1 MSKTYL
7 LNETLSFSNFPADSG
22 SEVKVEFVCVGRD
35 YMSLFYWRETDS
47 IVFCYSFR
55 KTGFSP
61 QTLMVYKT
69 DLSES
74 SGTWT
79 KQNHRLIYFPEDPT
93 GTLLT
98 WLNANGTVVTTA
110 VQEMTSPYGRVL
122 NTAEKFVKMN
132 IKIVPKLQ
140 EKTAVANGEY
150 TPDPDYVGLSKVI
163 VTAANSQEKTV
174 ELTSPSST
182 IITPDSGKLLSKVT
196 VTPKLQA
203 KTVTELGTI
212 RADNGYV
219 GLSSVKVTAMNGQE
233 KNVNLTSSGTTTIT
247 PDSGKLLSKV
257 TVTPRLQEKINVETG
272 FSAGDNGVFIYPDS
286 GYVGLSKIY
295 VSPFVETLG
304 TAAAM
309 NSRLAT
315 RYSQHIIKYT
325 GTDNIAYK
333 NGHWYRVI
341 TDSSG
346 NYLYEELN
354 VGTESVDFFVVN
366 NTVCRFAAT
375 SPSWVE
381 WVNSP
386 YSEGVQPSKF
396 TCTGINAAVK
406 YGNDSYVYY
415 TKDGTAT
422 AVKGGDAIHTTESY
436 YTAGG

>member
-7 LNETLSFSNFPADSG
+7 LNETLNFSNIPTSTTIDFVSG
-22 SEVKVEFVCVGRD
+22 KENYTSIKVWVAVTGGSGTICYVSKNGTQTVV
-35 YMSLFYWRETDS
+35 YNKTDS
-47 IVFCYSFR
+47 SAGWVADKY
-55 KTGFSP
+55 
-61 QTLMVYKT
+61 
-69 DLSES
+69 
-74 SGTWT
+74 
-79 KQNHRLIYFPEDPT
+79 RLLYFPEDPT
-93 GTLLT
+93 GALLT
-98 WLNANGTVVTTA
+98 WLNANGNIVNTI
-110 VQEMTSPYGRVL
+110 VQEMTSPQGRIL
-122 NTAEKFVKMN
+122 NTEGKIVKTN

-140 EKTAVANGEY
+140 EKTATTSGVI
-150 TPDPDYVGLSKVI
+150 TPDNGYAGLGKVT
-163 VTAANSQEKTV
+163 VELNEQEKTI
-174 ELTSPSST
+174 ELTSAGAT
-182 IITPDSGKLLSKVT
+182 VITPDSGKLLSKVT
-196 VTPKLQA
+196 VTPKLKAQSVELTSA
-203 KTVTELGTI
+203 DGIEVSTSPGYAGLSEVTVTPKL
-212 RADNGYV
+212 
-219 GLSSVKVTAMNGQE
+219 QE
-233 KNVNLTSSGTTTIT
+233 KTSTLTSASATSIT
-247 PDSGKLLSKV
+247 PDSGYVGLSKV
-257 TVTPRLQEKINVETG
+257 TVTPRLQEKNDVETG

-286 GYVGLSKIY
+286 GYVGLSKVY

-346 NYLYEELN
+346 EYLYEELN
-354 VGTESVDFFVVN
+354 VGRESVDFFVVD
-366 NTVCRFAAT
+366 NTVCRFTAT

-386 YSEGVQPSKF
+386 YSEGVRPSKF

-422 AVKGGDAIHTTESY
+422 AVKGGDAIHTTGSY